1 MQGSGI
7 KHDMRLVKQIL
18 WVLAVMGM
26 VACAEAANTTARLFL
41 SHEVAKPGETIW
53 AGVELRMAPKWH
65 TYWQN
70 AGESG
75 APTRIEWKLP
85 SGVSAGGILW
95 PVPEKISSAGLT
107 TFVYH
112 DTAVLLVP
120 MSITGDATM
129 GESDLKAHVAW
140 LECEE
145 LCVPGSGD
153 VSAKLVV
160 GTESKPSKE
169 AALIEAAQKK
179 LPQPKPAGFARA
191 TWDGPATTNNT
202 RSFILEWAPGAN
214 VKQVDFFPLAGEG
227 FSVRLATETVSL
239 DVTRARVR
247 KEVEKDT
254 AWPKEVAGL
263 LIEKDAA
270 GQMIAAWQVKASFA
284 GDGIAAGASVPPA
297 LSADASRSLVGWL
310 GLAFLGGLILNLM
323 PCVLPVI
330 ALKIFGFVAQS
341 QEAPGRIRKLGVVY
355 ALGVVFSFVVMA
367 GIVIALQ
374 SAGKAASWGIQFG
387 NPYFVVAMTTLV
399 TLVALNFFGVFEVT
413 LGGGTMGT
421 ASELAGREGVS
432 GAFFNG
438 VLATVLAT
446 PCTAPFLAPAL
457 GFAFAQPAAII
468 VLMFVAVA
476 LGLAAP
482 YVVLSFQP
490 AWLKFLPKPGKWME
504 KFKTAMG
511 FPMLATAAW
520 LFSIVGRHYGTRGTL
535 WIGLF
540 LVCVAVAAWIWG
552 EFIQRG
558 TKRKALAAGLAL
570 LFLFG
575 GYALT
580 LESQLDWRHRLAQGT
595 GIEIEGK
602 DGIAWQLWSR
612 EALAKARAEGRPVFV
627 DFTADWCVTCQA
639 NKKTSIE
646 IASVRVKLKEINAVP
661 LLGDYTLVPD
671 EITQELKRHGRAGVP
686 LVLVYPKDASKEPEV
701 LPALLTPSTVLDALD
716 RASR

>member
-1 MQGSGI
+1 
-7 KHDMRLVKQIL
+7 MRMVKRIL
-18 WVLAVMGM
+18 WVLAVLGM
-26 VACAEAANTTARLFL
+26 VASASAANTTARLFL
-41 SHEVAKPGETIW
+41 SHETAKAGETIW

-75 APTRIEWKLP
+75 DATKIEWKLP
-85 SGVSAGGILW
+85 QGVSAGGILW
-95 PVPEKISSAGLT
+95 PVPEKITSAGLI

-112 DTAVLLVP
+112 DRVVLLVP
-120 MSITGDATM
+120 ISISGNATP
-129 GESDLKAHVAW
+129 GEIELKAHVAW

-153 VSAKLVV
+153 VSAKFVV
-160 GTESKPSKE
+160 GSEAKPSKD

-179 LPQPKPAGFARA
+179 LPQPKPAGFATA
-191 TWDGPATTNNT
+191 VWEKALTNDV
-202 RSFILEWAPGAN
+202 RPFVLEWTPGAN
-214 VKQVDFFPLAGEG
+214 TKQVDFFPLAGDG
-227 FSVRLATETVSL
+227 FIVRAATETLSL
-239 DVTRARVR
+239 DATKARVR
-247 KEVEKDT
+247 KEVEKVT
-254 AWPKEVAGL
+254 AWPAEVAGL
-263 LIEKDAA
+263 LMEKDAA
-270 GQMIAAWQVKASFA
+270 GQLLAAWQVKVPLA
-284 GDGIAAGASVPPA
+284 GDAVAAGASAPPA
-297 LSADASRSLVGWL
+297 VSADASRSLLGWL

-387 NPYFVVAMTTLV
+387 NPYFVIAMTTLV

-421 ASELAGREGVS
+421 AAELAGREGAS

-457 GFAFAQPAAII
+457 GFAFAQPPAII

-490 AWLKFLPKPGKWME
+490 AWLKFLPKPGAWME

-535 WIGLF
+535 WVGLF

-558 TKRKALAAGLAL
+558 TKRKALAAVMSL
-570 LFLFG
+570 LFLCG
-575 GYALT
+575 GYALA
-580 LESQLDWRHRLAQGT
+580 LESQLDWRHRSAQVGG

-602 DGIAWQLWSR
+602 DGIAWQPWSR

-646 IASVRVKLKEINAVP
+646 ITSVRAKLKEINAVP

-671 EITQELKRHGRAGVP
+671 DITQELKRHGRAGVP

-716 RASR
+716 RAAR

>member
-1 MQGSGI
+1 
-7 KHDMRLVKQIL
+7 MRMVNRIL
-18 WVLAVMGM
+18 WMLAVMGV

-41 SHEVAKPGETIW
+41 SHNMAKPGETIW

-75 APTRIEWKLP
+75 DATKIEWKLP
-85 SGVSAGGILW
+85 PGMSAGGILW

-120 MSITGDATM
+120 VSIAGDAKP
-129 GESDLKAHVAW
+129 GEIELKAHVAW

-153 VSAKLVV
+153 VSAKLMV
-160 GTESKPSKE
+160 GAEAKPSKD
-169 AALIEAAQKK
+169 AAFIEAAQKK
-179 LPQPKPAGFARA
+179 LPQPKPAGFAA
-191 TWDGPATTNNT
+191 VSWDGAGTTNT
-202 RSFILEWAPGAN
+202 RPFILEWVPGAAT
-214 VKQVDFFPLAGEG
+214 KQVDFFPFAGNG
-227 FSVRLATETVSL
+227 FIVRPATETVSL
-239 DVTRARVR
+239 DAMKARVR
-247 KEVEKDT
+247 KEVEKDL
-254 AWPKEVAGL
+254 AWPREVAGL

-270 GQMIAAWQVKASFA
+270 GQLLAAWQVKASLA
-284 GDGIAAGASVPPA
+284 GDAVAAGASAPMA
-297 LSADASRSLVGWL
+297 ASADASRSLLDWL

-387 NPYFVVAMTTLV
+387 NPYFVIAMTTLV

-413 LGGGTMGT
+413 LGGGTMG
-421 ASELAGREGVS
+421 AAAELAGREGAS

-457 GFAFAQPAAII
+457 GFAFAQPPAII

-490 AWLKFLPKPGKWME
+490 AWLKFLPKPGQWME

-535 WIGLF
+535 WVGLF

-580 LESQLDWRHRLAQGT
+580 LESQLDWRHRSTQAS

-602 DGIAWQLWSR
+602 DGIAWQQWSR
-612 EALAKARAEGRPVFV
+612 EAVAKARAEGRPVFV

-646 IASVRVKLKEINAVP
+646 IASVRAKLREINALP

-671 EITQELKRHGRAGVP
+671 DITQELKRHGRAGVP
-686 LVLVYPKDASKEPEV
+686 LVLVYPKDATKEPEV
-701 LPALLTPSTVLDALD
+701 LPALLTPSTVLEALD

>member
-1 MQGSGI
+1 
-7 KHDMRLVKQIL
+7 MRMVKRIL
-18 WVLAVMGM
+18 WVLAVMGV
-26 VACAEAANTTARLFL
+26 VACAKAANTTPRLFL

-75 APTRIEWKLP
+75 DATKIEWKLP
-85 SGVSAGGILW
+85 AGVSAGGILW
-95 PVPEKISSAGLT
+95 PVPEKITSAGLT

-112 DTAVLLVP
+112 DTVVLFVP
-120 MSITGDATM
+120 ISISGNATP
-129 GESDLKAHVAW
+129 GEIELKAHVAW

-153 VSAKLVV
+153 VSAKFVV
-160 GTESKPSKE
+160 GGETKPSKE
-169 AALIEAAQKK
+169 AALIETAQKK
-179 LPQPKPAGFARA
+179 LPQPKPAGFATA
-191 TWDGPATTNNT
+191 AWEKALTNDV
-202 RSFILEWAPGAN
+202 RPFVLEWTPGAN
-214 VKQVDFFPLAGEG
+214 AKQVDFFPLTGEG
-227 FSVRLATETVSL
+227 FIVRPATETLSV
-239 DVTRARVR
+239 DATKARLR
-247 KEVEKDT
+247 KEVEKVA
-254 AWPKEVAGL
+254 AWPTEVAGL

-270 GQMIAAWQVKASFA
+270 GQLLAAWQVKVSLA
-284 GDGIAAGASVPPA
+284 GDGIAAGASAPTAV
-297 LSADASRSLVGWL
+297 SADASRSLIGWL

-387 NPYFVVAMTTLV
+387 NPYFVIAMTTLV

-421 ASELAGREGVS
+421 AAELAGREGAS

-457 GFAFAQPAAII
+457 GFAFAQPPAII

-490 AWLKFLPKPGKWME
+490 AWLKFLPKPGRWME

-535 WIGLF
+535 WVGLF

-558 TKRKALAAGLAL
+558 TKRKALAAVVAL

-575 GYALT
+575 GYALA
-580 LESQLDWRHRLAQGT
+580 LEGQLDWRQRSAQAS

-602 DGIAWQLWSR
+602 DGIAWQPWSR
-612 EALAKARAEGRPVFV
+612 EAVAKARTEGRPVFV

-646 IASVRVKLKEINAVP
+646 IASVRAKLKEINAVP

-671 EITQELKRHGRAGVP
+671 DITQELKRHGRAGVP
-686 LVLVYPKDASKEPEV
+686 LVLVYPKNATKEPEV
-701 LPALLTPSTVLDALD
+701 LPALLTPSTVLEALD

>member
-1 MQGSGI
+1 
-7 KHDMRLVKQIL
+7 MRMVKRIL
-18 WVLAVMGM
+18 WVLAVLGM
-26 VACAEAANTTARLFL
+26 VACAEAANTTVRLFL

-75 APTRIEWKLP
+75 DATKIEWKLP
-85 SGVSAGGILW
+85 PGVSAGGILW
-95 PVPEKISSAGLT
+95 PVPEKIVSAGLT

-120 MSITGDATM
+120 ISITGDAKP
-129 GESDLKAHVAW
+129 GELELKAHVAW

-153 VSAKLVV
+153 VSAKFVV
-160 GTESKPSKE
+160 GNETKPSKD
-169 AALIEAAQKK
+169 AALIEAAQKQ
-179 LPQPKPAGFARA
+179 LPQPKPAGFAA
-191 TWDGPATTNNT
+191 VSWAGAGTTNT
-202 RSFILEWAPGAN
+202 RSFILEWVPGAAA
-214 VKQVDFFPLAGEG
+214 KQVDFFPLAGDG
-227 FSVRLATETVSL
+227 FIVRPATETLSL
-239 DVTRARVR
+239 DATKARVR
-247 KEVEKDT
+247 KEVEKDI
-254 AWPKEVAGL
+254 AWPREVAGL

-270 GQMIAAWQVKASFA
+270 GQLVAAWQVKASLA
-284 GDGIAAGASVPPA
+284 GDAAAGASATIAAGAE
-297 LSADASRSLVGWL
+297 ASRSLIGWL

-387 NPYFVVAMTTLV
+387 NPYFVIAMTTMV

-421 ASELAGREGVS
+421 AAELAGREGAS

-457 GFAFAQPAAII
+457 GFAFAQPPAII

-490 AWLKFLPKPGKWME
+490 AWLKFLPKPGQWME

-535 WIGLF
+535 WVGLF

-558 TKRKALAAGLAL
+558 TKRKALAAVVAMIFL
-570 LFLFG
+570 LG
-575 GYALT
+575 GYALA
-580 LESQLDWRHRLAQGT
+580 LESQLDWRHRTAQGVG

-602 DGIAWQLWSR
+602 DGIAWQPWSR
-612 EALAKARAEGRPVFV
+612 EAVAKARAEGRPVFV

-646 IASVRVKLKEINAVP
+646 ITSVRAKLKEINAVP
-661 LLGDYTLVPD
+661 LLGDYTLIPD
-671 EITQELKRHGRAGVP
+671 DITQELKRHGRAGVP
-686 LVLVYPKDASKEPEV
+686 LVLVYPKDAAKEPEV
-701 LPALLTPSTVLDALD
+701 LPALLTPSTVLEALD
-716 RASR
+716 RAAR

>member
-1 MQGSGI
+1 
-7 KHDMRLVKQIL
+7 MRMVKRIL

-41 SHEVAKPGETIW
+41 SHDVARPGETIW

-75 APTRIEWKLP
+75 APTSIEWKLP

-95 PVPEKISSAGLT
+95 PVPEKINSAGLT

-112 DTAVLLVP
+112 DTVVLLVP
-120 MSITGDATM
+120 ISITGDAKP
-129 GESDLKAHVAW
+129 GEIELKAHVAW

-145 LCVPGSGD
+145 LCVPGSGE
-153 VSAKLVV
+153 VSAKFDV
-160 GTESKPSKE
+160 GPETKPSKD
-169 AALIEAAQKK
+169 AARIEAAQKK
-179 LPQPKPAGFARA
+179 LPQPKPPGFATA
-191 TWDGPATTNNT
+191 VWEKALTNDV
-202 RSFILEWAPGAN
+202 RPFVLAWMPGAN
-214 VKQVDFFPLAGEG
+214 AKQVDFFPLIGDG
-227 FSVRLATETVSL
+227 FIVRTATETLSL
-239 DVTRARVR
+239 DATKSRVR
-247 KEVEKDT
+247 KEVEKVT
-254 AWPKEVAGL
+254 AWPTEVAGL
-263 LIEKDAA
+263 LIEKDVA
-270 GQMIAAWQVKASFA
+270 GQLLAAWQVKASLT
-284 GDGIAAGASVPPA
+284 GDGIATGPSAPPA
-297 LSADASRSLVGWL
+297 LSADASRSLIGWL

-355 ALGVVFSFVVMA
+355 ALGVIFSFVVMA

-421 ASELAGREGVS
+421 AADLAGREGVS

-438 VLATVLAT
+438 VLATLLAT

-457 GFAFAQPAAII
+457 GFAFAQPSAII

-490 AWLKFLPKPGKWME
+490 AWLKFLPKPGAWME

-520 LFSIVGRHYGTRGTL
+520 LFSILGRHYGTRGTL
-535 WIGLF
+535 WVGLF

-552 EFIQRG
+552 EFVQRG
-558 TKRKALAAGLAL
+558 TKRKALAAGMAL

-575 GYALT
+575 GYGLT
-580 LESQLDWRHRLAQGT
+580 LESQLDWRHRSAQGGGAAG

-602 DGIAWQLWSR
+602 DGIAWERWSR
-612 EALAKARAEGRPVFV
+612 EALAKARAKGRPVFV
-627 DFTADWCVTCQA
+627 DFTADWCITCQA

-646 IASVRVKLKEINAVP
+646 IASVRAKLKKIDAVP
-661 LLGDYTLVPD
+661 LLGDYTHVPD
-671 EITQELKRHGRAGVP
+671 DITQELKRHGRAGVP
-686 LVLVYPKDASKEPEV
+686 LVLVYPKDASKEPEI
-701 LPALLTPSTVLDALD
+701 LPALLTPSTVLEALD
-716 RASR
+716 RAVR

>member
-1 MQGSGI
+1 MS
-7 KHDMRLVKQIL
+7 MVKRIL
-18 WVLAVMGM
+18 GVLAVLGM

-41 SHEVAKPGETIW
+41 SHEVVRPGETIW

-75 APTRIEWKLP
+75 DATKIEWKLP
-85 SGVSAGGILW
+85 PGVSAGGIFW
-95 PVPEKISSAGLT
+95 PVPEKIVSAGLT

-120 MSITGDATM
+120 ISITGDAKP
-129 GESDLKAHVAW
+129 GEVELKAHVAW

-153 VSAKLVV
+153 VSAKFVI
-160 GTESKPSKE
+160 GNATKPSKD

-179 LPQPKPAGFARA
+179 LPQPKPTGFATA
-191 TWDGPATTNNT
+191 VWEKALTNDVRPFVLAWT
-202 RSFILEWAPGAN
+202 PGAGT
-214 VKQVDFFPLAGEG
+214 KQVDFFPLAGEG
-227 FSVRLATETVSL
+227 FIVRAASETLSL
-239 DVTRARVR
+239 DATKARMR
-247 KEVEKDT
+247 KEVEKVT
-254 AWPKEVAGL
+254 VWPAEVAGL
-263 LIEKDAA
+263 LMEKDAA
-270 GQMIAAWQVKASFA
+270 GQLLAAWQVKVPLSEDSA
-284 GDGIAAGASVPPA
+284 PPA
-297 LSADASRSLVGWL
+297 FGADDSHSLPGWL

-367 GIVIALQ
+367 GIIIGLQ

-413 LGGGTMGT
+413 LGGGTMGS
-421 ASELAGREGVS
+421 AAELAGREGAG

-457 GFAFAQPAAII
+457 GFAFAQPPAII

-482 YVVLSFQP
+482 YVILSFQP
-490 AWLKFLPKPGKWME
+490 AWLKFLPKPGAWME
-504 KFKTAMG
+504 KFKMAMG

-535 WIGLF
+535 WVGLF

-558 TKRKALAAGLAL
+558 TKRKALAGAFAL
-570 LFLFG
+570 LFLCG
-575 GYALT
+575 GYVLA
-580 LESQLDWRHRLAQGT
+580 LESQLDWRHRSAQGGG
-595 GIEIEGK
+595 GIEIDGK
-602 DGIAWQLWSR
+602 DGIAWQPWSR
-612 EALAKARAEGRPVFV
+612 EAVAKARAEGRPVFV

-646 IASVRVKLKEINAVP
+646 NTSVRNKLKEINAVP

-671 EITQELKRHGRAGVP
+671 DITQELKRHGRAGVP
-686 LVLVYPKDASKEPEV
+686 LVLVYPKDATKEPEV
-701 LPALLTPSTVLDALD
+701 LPALLTPSTVLEALD
-716 RASR
+716 RAAR

>member
-1 MQGSGI
+1 
-7 KHDMRLVKQIL
+7 MRMVIRFL
-18 WVLAVMGM
+18 WVLAVMGL
-26 VACAEAANTTARLFL
+26 VAGAQAANTTARLFL
-41 SHEVAKPGETIW
+41 SHDVAKAGETIW

-75 APTRIEWKLP
+75 DATKIEWKLP
-85 SGVSAGGILW
+85 QGVSTGGILW
-95 PVPEKISSAGLT
+95 PVPEKIVSAGLI

-120 MSITGDATM
+120 ISTTGDVRP
-129 GESDLKAHVAW
+129 GEIELKAHVAW
-140 LECEE
+140 LECED

-153 VSAKLVV
+153 VFAKFVI
-160 GTESKPSKE
+160 GTETKPSKD

-179 LPQPKPAGFARA
+179 LPQPKPAGFATAVWEKALMNDVRPFVLEW
-191 TWDGPATTNNT
+191 TSGLNT
-202 RSFILEWAPGAN
+202 R
-214 VKQVDFFPLAGEG
+214 QVDFFPLAGDG
-227 FSVRLATETVSL
+227 FIVRAATETLSL
-239 DVTRARVR
+239 DATKARVR
-247 KEVEKDT
+247 KEVEKVK

-270 GQMIAAWQVKASFA
+270 GQLLAAWQVKVPLA
-284 GDGIAAGASVPPA
+284 GDIAAAGTAIPPA
-297 LSADASRSLVGWL
+297 VSADASHSLIGWL

-421 ASELAGREGVS
+421 AAELAGREGAS

-457 GFAFAQPAAII
+457 GFAFAQPAALI

-535 WIGLF
+535 WVGLF

-558 TKRKALAAGLAL
+558 TKRKALATVLAL

-575 GYALT
+575 GYALA
-580 LESQLDWRHRLAQGT
+580 LESQLDWRHRSAPGSGAAAG

-602 DGIAWQLWSR
+602 DGIAWQPWSR
-612 EALAKARAEGRPVFV
+612 EAVARARAEGRPVFV
-627 DFTADWCVTCQA
+627 DFTADWCPTCQV

-646 IASVRVKLKEINAVP
+646 ITSVRAKLKAINAVP

-671 EITQELKRHGRAGVP
+671 DITQELKRHGRAGVP
-686 LVLVYPKDASKEPEV
+686 LVLVYPKDATKEAEL
-701 LPALLTPSTVLDALD
+701 LPALLTPSTVLEALD